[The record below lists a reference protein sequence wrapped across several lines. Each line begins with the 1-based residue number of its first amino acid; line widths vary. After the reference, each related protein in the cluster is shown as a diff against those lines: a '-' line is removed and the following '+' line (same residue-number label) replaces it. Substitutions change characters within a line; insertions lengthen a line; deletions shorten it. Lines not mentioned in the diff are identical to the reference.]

1 MNFAFAGTP
10 LFAALVLRELVEL
23 GRIPRLVISQPDR
36 GTGRG
41 RRVTAPEAA
50 VEASC
55 RGMEC
60 FQTDDI
66 SSPEC
71 VERLNSA
78 DISTIVVAAFG
89 QILKRSLLE
98 AFTCVNIHASFLPQ
112 YRGAAPI
119 ERAIMAGEKAV
130 GVSIMRITDDLDKG
144 PWAERTELS
153 LGLRQDAGAASR
165 MLAVVGAS
173 ALAGVLDGI
182 EDGTV
187 RWIEQEGEGV
197 YAHKLDAADAWL
209 DASES
214 SLRAHNQVRA
224 LSPAIGVR
232 ASLGGDAQVKIWRS
246 WPYGVEGLD
255 PVPQV
260 AEDVGGNPGRI
271 ILADGRM
278 FIGCASGVLEVMEL
292 QPASRAR
299 MSTAEYLRG
308 YSACV
313 GERLRSGSTRKTME
327 NV

>member
-41 RRVTAPEAA
+41 RTVTAPEAA

-55 RGMEC
+55 QGLEC
-60 FQTDDI
+60 LQTDDL
-66 SSPEC
+66 SSPESI
-71 VERLNSA
+71 ERLKSA
-78 DISTIVVAAFG
+78 GVSTLVVAAFG

-98 AFTCVNIHASFLPQ
+98 SLTCVNIHASFLPR

-119 ERAIMAGEKAV
+119 ERAIMAGEKTV
-130 GVSIMRITDDLDKG
+130 GVSIMRITEDLDKG
-144 PWAERTELS
+144 PWAERAELS

-187 RWIEQEGEGV
+187 RWVEQEGDGV
-197 YAHKLDAADAWL
+197 YAHRLDAADSWL
-209 DASES
+209 DVAGSA
-214 SLRAHNQVRA
+214 LRAHNQVRA

-232 ASLGGDAQVKIWRS
+232 ANLGGAQVKIWRS
-246 WPYGVEGLD
+246 WPHGVEGMD
-255 PVPQV
+255 PVPKG
-260 AEDVGGNPGRI
+260 AEDVGGDPGRVL
-271 ILADGRM
+271 LADNRM
-278 FIGCASGVLEVMEL
+278 LIGCASGVLEVMEL
-292 QPASRAR
+292 QPASRVR

-313 GERLRSGSTRKTME
+313 GDRLEIQSTGKTME